1 MEGSLPVPH
10 LTICPLTGFVRS
22 VALTKAFS
30 RRIDL
35 GAIKMAPGVHWI
47 GAIDKDL
54 RVFDVIMKAEQGTT
68 YNSYLVKGSKSCALI
83 ETVKA
88 RFYDKYLSTIKT
100 LVDPAQIDYIVM
112 NHTEPDHS
120 GSLEN
125 LLKEAQSAR
134 VVASKNAVPFIR
146 GILNRDI
153 DVQVV
158 GNGDSIDLGGVTLEF
173 IQAPFLHWPDTMFT
187 FVRELGILFP
197 CDFLGSHFSDERM
210 FDDQV
215 DDFSHSR
222 SYYFDH
228 IIRPFKEF
236 AIRALDKMED
246 LPIQMIAPSHGPILR
261 TDLHKY
267 VEEYRSWCAVPQKGD
282 KPRVLVFY
290 ASSYGNT
297 RRMAESVADGCR
309 KTGAEVTLF
318 DLEVTDAGTILDDI
332 EAADALAVGSLTING
347 DAVKPVWDL
356 LSSLATLKLRGK
368 TAAAFG
374 CYGWSGEAV
383 KYIEERF
390 GAIKLKVPVEGVR
403 AQLMVTEKDLDA
415 CRDLGEKLVRSVSS

>member
-1 MEGSLPVPH
+1 
-10 LTICPLTGFVRS
+10 LT
-22 VALTKAFS
+22 
-30 RRIDL
+30 
-35 GAIKMAPGVHWI
+35 AIELAPGIHWI
-47 GAIDKDL
+47 GAIDKDI

-88 RFYDKYLSTIKT
+88 RFYDPYLSTIKT

-120 GSLEN
+120 GSLGSILE
-125 LLKEAQSAR
+125 EAQSAR
-134 VVASKNAVPFIR
+134 VVSSKNGAAFVK

-158 GNGDSIDLGGVTLEF
+158 GDGDSIDLGGVTLEF

-187 FVRELGILFP
+187 FVREHGILFS
-197 CDFLGSHFSDERM
+197 CDFLGSHCADERM

-215 DDFSHSR
+215 DDFSHAR

-236 AIRALDKMED
+236 ANKAMDKMDD
-246 LPIQMIAPSHGPILR
+246 LPIKMIATSHGPILR
-261 TDLHKY
+261 TDINKY
-267 VEEYRSWCAVPQKGD
+267 VEEYRKWCSVPQKSE

-309 KTGAEVTLF
+309 QAGGEVTLF
-318 DLEVTDAGTILDDI
+318 DLEVTEAGSILDEV
-332 EAADALAVGSLTING
+332 EAADAMAVGSLTING

-368 TAAAFG
+368 AGAAFG
-374 CYGWSGEAV
+374 CFGWSGEAV

-390 GAIKLKVPVEGVR
+390 KAIKMKVPVEGVR
-403 AQLMVTEKDLDA
+403 AQLMVTDQDLEA
-415 CRDLGEKLVRSVSS
+415 CRDLGEKLTESVAS

>member
-1 MEGSLPVPH
+1 MS
-10 LTICPLTGFVRS
+10 
-22 VALTKAFS
+22 
-30 RRIDL
+30 
-35 GAIKMAPGVHWI
+35 AIELAPGVHWI
-47 GAIDKDL
+47 GAIDRDL

-88 RFYDKYLSTIKT
+88 GFYDSYLSTIKT

-120 GSLEN
+120 GSLDSI
-125 LLKEAQSAR
+125 LAEAQSAR
-134 VVASKNAVPFIR
+134 VVASKNGATFIK

-153 DVQVV
+153 NVQVV
-158 GNGDSIDLGGVTLEF
+158 GDGDSIDLGGVTLEF

-187 FVRELGILFP
+187 FVREHGILFP
-197 CDFLGSHFSDERM
+197 CDFMGSHFSDERM

-222 SYYFDH
+222 RYYFDH

-236 AIRALDKMED
+236 AIRAMDKMEG

-261 TDLHKY
+261 TDIHKY
-267 VEEYRSWCAVPQKGD
+267 IEEYRSWCAVPKKRK
-282 KPRVLVFY
+282 KPRILVFY

-309 KTGAEVTLF
+309 KMGGEVSLF
-318 DLEVTDAGTILDDI
+318 DLEVTDAGAILDEV

-347 DAVKPVWDL
+347 DAVKPVWDF

-368 TAAAFG
+368 AAAAFG
-374 CYGWSGEAV
+374 CYAWSGEAV
-383 KYIEERF
+383 RFIEERF
-390 GAIKLKVPVEGVR
+390 KAIKLKVPVEGVR
-403 AQLMVTEKDLDA
+403 AQMMVTQQDLEA
-415 CRDLGEKLVRSVSS
+415 CRELGEKLTASVTS